1 MLWSCNTK
9 PSKESNPL
17 QLFIITN
24 SIDYPNFTTCHF
36 ITQNK
41 QKKSIPK
48 DLMRIA
54 IDRLHSCQNWLSMP
68 LSHCY
73 EHVKSMAGD
82 QIVPMASSIQ
92 RSRPFWN
99 HLVCKTPQ
107 ISMKL
112 CRCGPER
119 WILIPRNFEMTA
131 WLPGLSP
138 RGVTQ
143 ESNHTPTQQSPDDL
157 IDANR
162 IQNPA
167 MPSSNALMQSPLFP
181 KGMNSISTNSISQTT
196 FIDCR
201 GVNIQQNNKLDSKA
215 WMHTSDATLG
225 KFNPKFPAETQTP

>member
-1 MLWSCNTK
+1 MPFYYTKQEKEINPKEPHENCNWSTSQLPELIINATEPLLW
-9 PSKESNPL
+9 
-17 QLFIITN
+17 
-24 SIDYPNFTTCHF
+24 TCEEYG
-36 ITQNK
+36 
-41 QKKSIPK
+41 
-48 DLMRIA
+48 R
-54 IDRLHSCQNWLSMP
+54 
-68 LSHCY
+68 
-73 EHVKSMAGD
+73 D

-99 HLVCKTPQ
+99 YLLCKTPQ

-119 WILIPRNFEMTA
+119 WILIPRNFRMTA

-196 FIDCR
+196 FVDCS
-201 GVNIQQNNKLDSKA
+201 GVHIQQNNKLDSKA